1 MMDDITN
8 IINNIPKLITASG
21 ETLYIVGFALLLG
34 GFLGLVLG
42 LILYVTRPGNL
53 LQNRPVFT
61 ILNVIVNIFRPIP
74 FLIFLVALQPLTRIV
89 VGTGNGNTAMVF
101 TMSMAAMFGISR
113 VVEQNLL
120 TVSPGVIEAARSVG
134 ASRLRVIFTV
144 ILGEALGPLILGYT
158 FVLVVIVDMSALA
171 GTIAGGGLGT
181 FALENGYRQF
191 KPELTYAALVIVII
205 LVQLIQFLGNWLAR
219 KALRR

>member
-1 MMDDITN
+1 MDEINN
-8 IINNIPKLITASG
+8 IITNIPKLITASG

>member
-1 MMDDITN
+1 MDGIDN
-8 IINNIPKLITASG
+8 IIRNFPKLVTATG

-53 LQNRPVFT
+53 LQNRPIFT

-74 FLIFLVALQPLTRIV
+74 FLIFLMALQPLTRIV

-191 KPELTYAALVIVII
+191 KPELTYAALVVVII
-205 LVQLIQFLGNWLAR
+205 LVQLIQFFGNWLAR

>member
-1 MMDDITN
+1 MDDINN
-8 IINNIPKLITASG
+8 IIANIPKLITASG

>member
-1 MMDDITN
+1 MDDITN

>member
-1 MMDDITN
+1 MDDINN
-8 IINNIPKLITASG
+8 IITNIPKLITASG